1 MPIMST
7 VEEKA
12 IERMRKRNAAKQA
25 ELDRRLQ
32 DKIDAL
38 HSQISNYEYNYARDE
53 LKQSITRDLN
63 NDSTLTSFQLSY
75 KYSEYIEK
83 YNLNFEQIYAEVIE
97 DRKKEKEEQERKQK
111 EQKKKSEKI
120 RLKSEIDRIL
130 KEGKSLNRQEFD
142 QVICSRNTFELIDYQ
157 EVSQSLLKNEYSNK
171 LITKASGNESIS
183 IDTLILLGALLDISP
198 EQVKADVEQKI
209 RNEIEEKRQQKI
221 KVVSTWCIWGI
232 AAILLMLQVIFL
244 QWWTILTGIITLI
257 IVKYAFVIK
266 NGIEKAPKENKK
278 QMIWVQGFTW
288 GIVVLLIILEII
300 FWSWWAILSGVATF
314 VVAQFISLINIQKRC
329 PKYDPIEID
338 ILYFPS
344 SFLVEILSLN

>member
-1 MPIMST
+1 MST

-97 DRKKEKEEQERKQK
+97 DRKKEKEEKERKQK

-157 EVSQSLLKNEYSNK
+157 EVSRSLLKNEYSNK
-171 LITKASGNESIS
+171 LITKASGDESIS

-209 RNEIEEKRQQKI
+209 RNKIEEKRQQKI

-314 VVAQFISLINIQKRC
+314 VVAQFISLKNIQKRC